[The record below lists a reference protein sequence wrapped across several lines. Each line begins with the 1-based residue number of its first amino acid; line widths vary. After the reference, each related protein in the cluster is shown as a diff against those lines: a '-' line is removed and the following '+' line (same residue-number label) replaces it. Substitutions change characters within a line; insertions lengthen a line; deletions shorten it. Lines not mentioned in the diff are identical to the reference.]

1 MAILI
6 EAGIAS
12 QNFVSF
18 FWILGPIFWSKIWKS
33 FFIFLMKSWTLNH
46 PFYVAREEGCFH
58 AQYDCWTSA
67 VSTNVSHILGV
78 SFFSLEIYIL
88 HTCQLQ
94 LHSTTGLIDWTC
106 QVCVDTKHYMCYVC
120 GQSKYMVLWC
130 GLGLRNVFLTYGW
143 LQ

>member
-6 EAGIAS
+6 EAGIAL

-33 FFIFLMKSWTLNH
+33 FFVFLMKSWTLNH
-46 PFYVAREEGCFH
+46 PLYVAYEEGYFH
-58 AQYDCWTSA
+58 AQHHGWTSA
-67 VSTNVSHILGV
+67 VSANVSHILGI

-94 LHSTTGLIDWTC
+94 LHSMAWLDWLHAPC
-106 QVCVDTKHYMCYVC
+106 MCGHKTLYVIC
-120 GQSKYMVLWC
+120 MWTVQIHCTLMWTRLKE
-130 GLGLRNVFLTYGW
+130 VFLTYGW